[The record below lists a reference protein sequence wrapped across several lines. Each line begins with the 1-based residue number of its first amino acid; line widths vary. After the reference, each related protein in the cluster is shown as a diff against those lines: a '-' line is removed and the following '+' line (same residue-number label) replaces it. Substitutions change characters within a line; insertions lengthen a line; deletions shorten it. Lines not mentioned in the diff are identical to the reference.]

1 MEESSADAFGAL
13 LARAGEGDRAAL
25 DNAFALVYPALAR
38 IARSYMK
45 AERREH
51 TLQAT
56 ALINETYLKMSRDRL
71 LDWNDRRHFLGVAAR
86 AMRQVLVDH
95 ARAHGADKRGAGF
108 GKVTLSAAE
117 NLAAEEGDEVDFGA
131 LDRAL
136 TRLEKADP
144 RQAMVVQLRYFG
156 GLSIDET
163 AVALEISPAT
173 VKREWTLARMWLL
186 RSLERERER

>member
-13 LARAGEGDRAAL
+13 LVRAGDGDRAAL
-25 DNAFALVYPALAR
+25 DGAFALVYPVLAQ

-45 AERREH
+45 GERREH

-56 ALINETYLKMSRDRL
+56 ALINETYLKMSRDRQF
-71 LDWNDRRHFLGVAAR
+71 DWNDRRHFLGVAAR

-95 ARAHGADKRGAGF
+95 ARAHAADKRGGGATP
-108 GKVTLSAAE
+108 VTLSAAE
-117 NLAAEEGDEVDFGA
+117 NLAMEEGDDIDFVA

-136 TRLEKADP
+136 TRLEQADA
-144 RQAMVVQLRYFG
+144 RQAMVVQLRYFA

-163 AVALEISPAT
+163 AAALDISPAT
-173 VKREWTLARMWLL
+173 VKREWAVARLWLM
-186 RSLERERER
+186 RSLERERNR